1 MVIFNKNVNY
11 FFYLLVFNKF
21 NIILFIINV
30 YMTI

>member
-11 FFYLLVFNKF
+11 FFYLLVFKKF
-21 NIILFIINV
+21 NIILFITNV